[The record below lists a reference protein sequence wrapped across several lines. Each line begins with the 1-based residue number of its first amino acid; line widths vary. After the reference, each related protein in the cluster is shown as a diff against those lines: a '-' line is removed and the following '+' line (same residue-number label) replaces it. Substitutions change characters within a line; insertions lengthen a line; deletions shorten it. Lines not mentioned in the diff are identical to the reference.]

1 MLLLHVDVVAMTR
14 DPSLIK
20 IVCYCPTL
28 HHVLFLDF
36 VCLMF
41 LLFIYVWTVY
51 TYKLIRHV
59 ESDQYSKVESK
70 LFNRELRYNKVTMID
85 VLWKYIYSLAPNF
98 CGFCEMHWSMASWI
112 RGFQHYR
119 NQSMEV
125 ALNTIN
131 QINQIKSMVNIDP
144 WVYCYN
150 WIVLMCL

>member
-59 ESDQYSKVESK
+59 ESDQYRKVESK

>member
-1 MLLLHVDVVAMTR
+1 MFWFICFKKGSLLNVLLLHVDVVAMTR

-36 VCLMF
+36 ICLMF

-59 ESDQYSKVESK
+59 ESDQYRKVESK

-85 VLWKYIYSLAPNF
+85 LLWKYIYSLAPNF
-98 CGFCEMHWSMASWI
+98 RGFCEMHWSMASWI

-119 NQSMEV
+119 NQSMGQLYFV
-125 ALNTIN
+125 GF
-131 QINQIKSMVNIDP
+131 
-144 WVYCYN
+144 
-150 WIVLMCL
+150 

>member
-1 MLLLHVDVVAMTR
+1 MLLLHVDVVAMTK

-59 ESDQYSKVESK
+59 KSDQYRKVESK

-85 VLWKYIYSLAPNF
+85 LLWKYIYSLAPNF
-98 CGFCEMHWSMASWI
+98 RGFCES
-112 RGFQHYR
+112 
-119 NQSMEV
+119 
-125 ALNTIN
+125 
-131 QINQIKSMVNIDP
+131 IDP
-144 WVYCYN
+144 WLLEFVVSNTTGINQWDNCISLDFN
-150 WIVLMCL
+150 FRDLSEPQNPRKLEPHD